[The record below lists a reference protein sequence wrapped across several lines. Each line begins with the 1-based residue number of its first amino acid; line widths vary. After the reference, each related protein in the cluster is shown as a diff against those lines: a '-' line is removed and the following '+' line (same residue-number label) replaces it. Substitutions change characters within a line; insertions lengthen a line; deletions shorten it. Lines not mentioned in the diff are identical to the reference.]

1 MNFFKKMEKNNA
13 DMDVTCKFNTYF
25 EKGFIPFF
33 EPFCADLASKFAKSG
48 LKC

>member
-1 MNFFKKMEKNNA
+1 MEKNNA

-25 EKGFIPFF
+25 EKVFFPLF
-33 EPFCADLASKFAKSG
+33 EPFCAKFAKSG